1 MKLELKGRINPE
13 DEMEI
18 EAVTENLPN
27 VLAFV
32 DERLER
38 VDCPIRTQMQ
48 INVAV
53 EEIFVNIASYAYA
66 PDKGHATVRVEVSNE
81 PVAVTIT
88 FVDHGVPYDPL
99 AKRDPDVPLHA
110 EQREAGG
117 LGIFLTKKIMDDV
130 AYEYKNG
137 SNILKLVKHL
147 TEKKE

>member
-32 DERLER
+32 DDRLER

-53 EEIFVNIASYAYA
+53 EEIFVNIANYAYA

-99 AKRDPDVPLHA
+99 AKRDPDVTLPA
-110 EQREAGG
+110 EQREVGG
-117 LGIFLTKKIMDDV
+117 LGIFMTKKIMDDV

-147 TEKKE
+147 TEKDE